1 MSKKS
6 AEATTFTVPY
16 ILEAEREFVVYLGS
30 LLHEHHQVVRSSD
43 VVEKPYLGEYL
54 RCIVPD

>member
-1 MSKKS
+1 MNMKS

-16 ILEAEREFVVYLGS
+16 ILEAESEFVVYLYS
-30 LLHEHHQVVRSSD
+30 LFHEHHQLVRSSD
-43 VVEKPYLGEYL
+43 VEEKAYLGEYL